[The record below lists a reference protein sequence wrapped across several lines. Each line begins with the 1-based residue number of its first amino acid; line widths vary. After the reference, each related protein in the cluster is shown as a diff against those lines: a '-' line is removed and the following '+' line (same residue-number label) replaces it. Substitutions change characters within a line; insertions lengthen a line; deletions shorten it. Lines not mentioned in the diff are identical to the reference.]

1 MTNFICA
8 GNKYSDY
15 PDTVA
20 APILRKSFTLDFV
33 PEKCIMRV
41 CVTGFCEVYINGKN
55 ITKGF
60 LAPFINNPDHILYYD
75 EYDVS
80 KYLIK
85 GKNAVAVIL
94 GNGFANQDI
103 PEKSFDKASFR
114 AAPKMSLCLT
124 AEGEG
129 QSFCLNSDESF
140 KVNASPILYDMY
152 RLGVIYDA
160 REEIKGFSEPDYDD
174 SMWQNAAF
182 SAPPKGVIKKSEALP
197 VTVQYEL
204 KPVSYEKQEDIYYFY
219 DRNGKPFESTYVKEG
234 WCYDFGFSR
243 SGVCR
248 LKIKGK
254 KGQKITLRHAEALRN
269 GKFNMNSIHTVTD
282 KSPSYFERFQ
292 ADTYILKGGE
302 EEIFVPT
309 FTYHGFRY
317 VLVEGITIE
326 QATEDLLTFL
336 VFNTNMEKTSD
347 FKCSDDTL
355 NTLYNMAI
363 HSDLSNFH
371 HFPTDCPHREKCG
384 WTGDTSVSAHQ
395 FVLSFNCVEN
405 LKMWLEAARYAQTPQ
420 GELPGVV
427 PTTTWG
433 YEWGNGPVWDSAI
446 VNVPYFVYKYYGRK
460 DIIEENADMILKYLK
475 YIASKRDE
483 KGLIAIGLGDWCQ
496 PGKKDTLPDSPLV
509 FTDSSQIYQT
519 AMRSAFLFDVL
530 DKKEE
535 VKYALKLAL
544 EMKEAIRNNLIDFD
558 TMTVVGNCQTS
569 QAVAIR
575 MGLFENDEKERAY
588 KKFIEIIEKD
598 NYTIN
603 CGMIGLRNI
612 FHLLSENGDIDIA
625 LKMIT
630 KENAPSYRDMI
641 DRGGTALF
649 ESMAPNGIQ
658 ESQNHHFYGD
668 IINLFITKI
677 VGININPDMKDIHKI
692 KIQPHIPA
700 DVDFAKGS
708 YSVGENQLDMEW
720 KKYGDKVRILVNVAG
735 DFYGTIVFGDTECNL
750 QKGLNSYEY

>member
-1 MTNFICA
+1 
-8 GNKYSDY
+8 
-15 PDTVA
+15 
-20 APILRKSFTLDFV
+20 
-33 PEKCIMRV
+33 
-41 CVTGFCEVYINGKN
+41 
-55 ITKGF
+55 
-60 LAPFINNPDHILYYD
+60 
-75 EYDVS
+75 
-80 KYLIK
+80 
-85 GKNAVAVIL
+85 
-94 GNGFANQDI
+94 
-103 PEKSFDKASFR
+103 
-114 AAPKMSLCLT
+114 
-124 AEGEG
+124 
-129 QSFCLNSDESF
+129 
-140 KVNASPILYDMY
+140 
-152 RLGVIYDA
+152 
-160 REEIKGFSEPDYDD
+160 
-174 SMWQNAAF
+174 
-182 SAPPKGVIKKSEALP
+182 
-197 VTVQYEL
+197 
-204 KPVSYEKQEDIYYFY
+204 
-219 DRNGKPFESTYVKEG
+219 
-234 WCYDFGFSR
+234 
-243 SGVCR
+243 
-248 LKIKGK
+248 
-254 KGQKITLRHAEALRN
+254 
-269 GKFNMNSIHTVTD
+269 
-282 KSPSYFERFQ
+282 
-292 ADTYILKGGE
+292 
-302 EEIFVPT
+302 
-309 FTYHGFRY
+309 
-317 VLVEGITIE
+317 
-326 QATEDLLTFL
+326 
-336 VFNTNMEKTSD
+336 
-347 FKCSDDTL
+347 
-355 NTLYNMAI
+355 
-363 HSDLSNFH
+363 
-371 HFPTDCPHREKCG
+371 
-384 WTGDTSVSAHQ
+384 
-395 FVLSFNCVEN
+395 
-405 LKMWLEAARYAQTPQ
+405 MWLEAARYAQTPQ

-460 DIIEENADMILKYLK
+460 DIIEENASMIFKYLK

-483 KGLIAIGLGDWCQ
+483 KGLIAIGLGDWWQ

-519 AMRSAFLFDVL
+519 AVRSAFLFDVL

-535 VKYALKLAL
+535 VKYALKLAV

-630 KENAPSYRDMI
+630 KENAPSNRDMI

-649 ESMAPNGIQ
+649 ESLAPNGVQ

-700 DVDFAKGS
+700 DVNFAKGS